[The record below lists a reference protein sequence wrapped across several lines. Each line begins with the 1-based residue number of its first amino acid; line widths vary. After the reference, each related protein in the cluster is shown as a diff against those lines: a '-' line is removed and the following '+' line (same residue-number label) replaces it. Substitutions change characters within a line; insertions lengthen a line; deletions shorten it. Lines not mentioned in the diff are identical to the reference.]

1 MNLPNKITLFRVLM
15 IPVVMVIGELKFL
28 QETFMFNTNFLTTG
42 NFILLILFLICAFS
56 DFLDG
61 FIARKQNIVT
71 NFGKFAD
78 PLADKIVVLA
88 LYIILLEQANALK
101 GWMVTLIF
109 AREFIVTGF
118 RVIAASKNINIAA
131 GWLGKIKTNLQFA
144 SIALLLLFGM
154 MSNNDTMGNVINIV
168 VILVL
173 YATILMTIISGTE
186 YIIKNKQVLKD
197 E

>member
-15 IPVVMVIGELKFL
+15 IPVVIVIGELYFL
-28 QETFMFNTNFLTTG
+28 QEKFMFGTNFLTVG
-42 NFILLILFLICAFS
+42 NFILLILFIICALS

-61 FIARKQNIVT
+61 YIARKNNIVT

-78 PLADKIVVLA
+78 PLADKILVLA
-88 LYIILLEQANALK
+88 LFVILLEQNNALK

-131 GWLGKIKTNLQFA
+131 GWLGKIKTNLQFF
-144 SIALLLLFGM
+144 SIIILLLFGFM
-154 MSNNDTMGNVINIV
+154 NNSIIQ
-168 VILVL
+168 ILIQVVL
-173 YATILMTIISGTE
+173 YAAILMTIISGTE
-186 YIIKNKQVLKD
+186 YIIKNKKVLTSEK

>member
-15 IPVVMVIGELKFL
+15 IPAVMVIGELYIL
-28 QETFMFNTNFLTTG
+28 QEKFVFGTNFLTVG
-42 NFILLILFLICAFS
+42 NFILLILFIICAFS

-61 FIARKQNIVT
+61 YIARKNNIVT

-78 PLADKIVVLA
+78 PLADKILVLA
-88 LYIILLEQANALK
+88 LFVILLEQNNALK

-118 RVIAASKNINIAA
+118 RVIAASKSINIAA
-131 GWLGKIKTNLQFA
+131 GWLGKIKTNLQFF
-144 SIALLLLFGM
+144 SVILLLLFGFM
-154 MSNNDTMGNVINIV
+154 NNDIIQIIIQVI
-168 VILVL
+168 L

-186 YIIKNKQVLKD
+186 YIIKNKTVLTSEK

>member
-15 IPVVMVIGELKFL
+15 IPVVMVVGELYFL
-28 QETFMFNTNFLTTG
+28 QEKYMFGTDFLTVG
-42 NFILLILFLICAFS
+42 NFILLILFIICAFS

-61 FIARKQNIVT
+61 YIARKNNIVT

-78 PLADKIVVLA
+78 PLADKILVLA
-88 LYIILLEQANALK
+88 LFIILLEQNNALK

-131 GWLGKIKTNLQFA
+131 GWLGKIKTNLQFF
-144 SIALLLLFGM
+144 SVIILLLFGFM
-154 MSNNDTMGNVINIV
+154 NNDIIQIIIQVI
-168 VILVL
+168 L

-186 YIIKNKQVLKD
+186 YIIKNKKVLTD
-197 E
+197 EKE

>member
-1 MNLPNKITLFRVLM
+1 M
-15 IPVVMVIGELKFL
+15 IPVVIVIGELYFL
-28 QETFMFNTNFLTTG
+28 QEKFMFGTNFLTVG
-42 NFILLILFLICAFS
+42 NFILLILFIICAFS

-61 FIARKQNIVT
+61 YIARKNNIVT

-78 PLADKIVVLA
+78 PLADKILVLA
-88 LYIILLEQANALK
+88 LFVILLEQNNALK

-131 GWLGKIKTNLQFA
+131 GWLGKIKTNLQFF
-144 SIALLLLFGM
+144 SVIILLLFGFM
-154 MSNNDTMGNVINIV
+154 NNDIIQIIIQVI
-168 VILVL
+168 L

-186 YIIKNKQVLKD
+186 YIIKNKKVLTNEK

>member
-15 IPVVMVIGELKFL
+15 IPVVMVIGELNIL
-28 QETFMFNTNFLTTG
+28 QQTFMFGTTFLTIG

-61 FIARKQNIVT
+61 YIARKQNIVT

-88 LYIILLEQANALK
+88 LYIILLNQANQLK
-101 GWMVTLIF
+101 GWMVTLVF

-131 GWLGKIKTNLQFA
+131 GWLGKIKTNLQFV
-144 SIALLLLFGM
+144 SIAILLVFGLM
-154 MSNNDTMGNVINIV
+154 DNNIV
-168 VILVL
+168 NIIILVIL

-197 E
+197 

>member
-15 IPVVMVIGELKFL
+15 IPVVMIIGELYFL
-28 QETFMFNTNFLTTG
+28 QEKFIFGTDFLTVG
-42 NFILLILFLICAFS
+42 NLVLLILFIICAFS

-61 FIARKQNIVT
+61 YIARKNNIVT

-78 PLADKIVVLA
+78 PLADKILVLA
-88 LYIILLEQANALK
+88 LFVILLEQNNALK

-131 GWLGKIKTNLQFA
+131 GWLGKIKTNLQFF
-144 SIALLLLFGM
+144 SVILLLLFGFM
-154 MSNNDTMGNVINIV
+154 NNDIIQIIIQVI
-168 VILVL
+168 L

-186 YIIKNKQVLKD
+186 YIIKNKKVLTSEK

>member
-1 MNLPNKITLFRVLM
+1 M
-15 IPVVMVIGELKFL
+15 IPVVMVVGELYFL
-28 QETFMFNTNFLTTG
+28 QEKYMFGTNFLTVG
-42 NFILLILFLICAFS
+42 NFILLILFIICAFS

-61 FIARKQNIVT
+61 YIARKNNIVT

-78 PLADKIVVLA
+78 PLADKILVLA
-88 LYIILLEQANALK
+88 LFIILLEQNNALK

-131 GWLGKIKTNLQFA
+131 GWLGKIKTNLQFF
-144 SIALLLLFGM
+144 SVIILLLFGFM
-154 MSNNDTMGNVINIV
+154 NNDIIQIIIQVI
-168 VILVL
+168 L

-186 YIIKNKQVLKD
+186 YIIKNKKVLTSEK

>member
-15 IPVVMVIGELKFL
+15 IPVVMVVGELYFL
-28 QETFMFNTNFLTTG
+28 QEKYMFGTDFLTVG
-42 NFILLILFLICAFS
+42 NFILLILFIICAFS

-61 FIARKQNIVT
+61 YIARKNNIVT

-78 PLADKIVVLA
+78 PLADKILVLA
-88 LYIILLEQANALK
+88 LFIILLEQNNALK

-131 GWLGKIKTNLQFA
+131 GWLGKIKTNLQFF
-144 SIALLLLFGM
+144 SVIILLLFGFM
-154 MSNNDTMGNVINIV
+154 NNDIIQIIIQVI
-168 VILVL
+168 L

-186 YIIKNKQVLKD
+186 YIIKNKQVLTNEK

>member
-1 MNLPNKITLFRVLM
+1 M
-15 IPVVMVIGELKFL
+15 IPVVMIIGELYFL
-28 QETFMFNTNFLTTG
+28 QQKFIFGTDFLTVG
-42 NFILLILFLICAFS
+42 NLVLLILFIVCAFS

-61 FIARKQNIVT
+61 YIARKNNIVT

-78 PLADKIVVLA
+78 PLADKILVLA
-88 LYIILLEQANALK
+88 LFVILLEQNNALK

-131 GWLGKIKTNLQFA
+131 GWLGKIKTNLQFF
-144 SIALLLLFGM
+144 SVILLLLFGFM
-154 MSNNDTMGNVINIV
+154 NNDIIQIIIQVI
-168 VILVL
+168 L

-186 YIIKNKQVLKD
+186 YIIKNKKVLTNEK

>member
-28 QETFMFNTNFLTTG
+28 QEKFMFGTNFLTTG

-61 FIARKQNIVT
+61 YIARKQNIVT

-88 LYIILLEQANALK
+88 LYMILVSQANALK
-101 GWMVTLIF
+101 GWMITLIF

-144 SIALLLLFGM
+144 SIALLLVFGLM
-154 MSNNDTMGNVINIV
+154 DNSIVNIIV
-168 VILVL
+168 LVVL

-186 YIIKNKQVLKD
+186 YIIKNRQVLKD

>member
-15 IPVVMVIGELKFL
+15 IPVVIVIGELYFL
-28 QETFMFNTNFLTTG
+28 QEKFMFGTNFLTVG
-42 NFILLILFLICAFS
+42 NFILLILFIICAFS

-61 FIARKQNIVT
+61 YIARKNNIVT

-78 PLADKIVVLA
+78 PLADKILVLA
-88 LYIILLEQANALK
+88 LFVILLEQNNALK

-131 GWLGKIKTNLQFA
+131 GWLGKIKTNLQFF
-144 SIALLLLFGM
+144 SVIILLLFGFM
-154 MSNNDTMGNVINIV
+154 NNSIIQ
-168 VILVL
+168 ILIQVVL
-173 YATILMTIISGTE
+173 YAAILMTIISGTE
-186 YIIKNKQVLKD
+186 YIIKNKKVLTSEK

>member
-15 IPVVMVIGELKFL
+15 IPVVMVIGELSFL
-28 QETFMFNTNFLTTG
+28 QEKFMFGTNFLTVG

-61 FIARKQNIVT
+61 YIARKQNIVT

-88 LYIILLEQANALK
+88 LYMILVSQPNALK
-101 GWMVTLIF
+101 GWMITLIF

-118 RVIAASKNINIAA
+118 RVIAASKHINIAA

-144 SIALLLLFGM
+144 SIALLLVFGLM
-154 MSNNDTMGNVINIV
+154 DNMVINIIV
-168 VILVL
+168 LVVL

-197 E
+197 

>member
-15 IPVVMVIGELKFL
+15 IPVVMVIGELSFL
-28 QETFMFNTNFLTTG
+28 QETFMFGTNFLTTG

-61 FIARKQNIVT
+61 YIARKQNIVT

-88 LYIILLEQANALK
+88 LYIILLNQANALD

-144 SIALLLLFGM
+144 SIALLLVFGLM
-154 MSNNDTMGNVINIV
+154 DNNIV
-168 VILVL
+168 NIIVLVVL
-173 YATILMTIISGTE
+173 YATILMTVISGTE

>member
-15 IPVVMVIGELKFL
+15 IPVVMVVGELYFL
-28 QETFMFNTNFLTTG
+28 QEKYMFGTDFLTVG
-42 NFILLILFLICAFS
+42 NFILLILFIICAFS

-61 FIARKQNIVT
+61 YIARKNNIVT

-78 PLADKIVVLA
+78 PLADKILVLA
-88 LYIILLEQANALK
+88 LFVILLEQNNALK

-131 GWLGKIKTNLQFA
+131 GWLGKIKTNLQFF
-144 SIALLLLFGM
+144 SVIILLLFGFM
-154 MSNNDTMGNVINIV
+154 NNDIIQIIIQVI
-168 VILVL
+168 L

-186 YIIKNKQVLKD
+186 YIIKNKKVLTNEK

>member
-15 IPVVMVIGELKFL
+15 IPVVMVIGEISSL
-28 QETFMFNTNFLTTG
+28 QQAFMFGTNFLTTG

-61 FIARKQNIVT
+61 YIARKQNIVT

-88 LYIILLEQANALK
+88 LYMILVSQANALK
-101 GWMVTLIF
+101 GWMITIIF

-144 SIALLLLFGM
+144 SIALLL
-154 MSNNDTMGNVINIV
+154 VIGLLDNPIANIIV
-168 VILVL
+168 LVVL

>member
-15 IPVVMVIGELKFL
+15 IPVVMIIGELYFL
-28 QETFMFNTNFLTTG
+28 QEKFIFGTDFLTVG
-42 NFILLILFLICAFS
+42 NLVLLILFIVCAFS

-61 FIARKQNIVT
+61 YIARKNNIVT

-78 PLADKIVVLA
+78 PLADKILVLA
-88 LYIILLEQANALK
+88 LFVILLEQNNALK

-131 GWLGKIKTNLQFA
+131 GWLGKIKTNLQFL
-144 SIALLLLFGM
+144 SVILLLLFGII
-154 MSNNDTMGNVINIV
+154 NNDIIQIIIQVI
-168 VILVL
+168 L

-186 YIIKNKQVLKD
+186 YIIKNKKVLTNEK

>member
-15 IPVVMVIGELKFL
+15 IPVVIVIGELYFL
-28 QETFMFNTNFLTTG
+28 QEKFMFGTNFLTVG
-42 NFILLILFLICAFS
+42 NFILLILFIICALS

-61 FIARKQNIVT
+61 YIARKNNIVT

-78 PLADKIVVLA
+78 PLADKILVLA
-88 LYIILLEQANALK
+88 LFVILLEQNNALK

-131 GWLGKIKTNLQFA
+131 GWLGKIKTNLQFF
-144 SIALLLLFGM
+144 SVIILLLFGFM
-154 MSNNDTMGNVINIV
+154 NNSIIQ
-168 VILVL
+168 ILIQVVL
-173 YATILMTIISGTE
+173 YAAILMTIISGTE
-186 YIIKNKQVLKD
+186 YIIKNKKVLTSEK

>member
-15 IPVVMVIGELKFL
+15 IPVVMVIGELYIL
-28 QETFMFNTNFLTTG
+28 QEKYMFGTNFLTVG
-42 NFILLILFLICAFS
+42 NFILLVIFIVCAIS

-61 FIARKQNIVT
+61 YIARKQKIVT
-71 NFGKFAD
+71 TFGKFAD
-78 PLADKIVVLA
+78 PLADKLIVLA
-88 LYIILLEQANALK
+88 LFVILIEQNNALR

-131 GWLGKIKTNLQFA
+131 GILGKIKTNLQFF
-144 SIALLLLFGM
+144 SVIILLLFGTM
-154 MSNNDTMGNVINIV
+154 DNNIIQIVIMV
-168 VILVL
+168 AL

-186 YIIKNKQVLKD
+186 YIIKNKKVFTSEK